1 MYILSSGDISYFVY
15 YFETKKK
22 LSCMLTKFNLKQVTN
37 VLSVDILAK
46 FQRPFMK
53 PYNFTTRRHRITT
66 KITLDLLDGLVCHY
80 VSCE

>member
-1 MYILSSGDISYFVY
+1 
-15 YFETKKK
+15 
-22 LSCMLTKFNLKQVTN
+22 MLTKFYLKQIAN

-66 KITLDLLDGLVCHY
+66 KSILDLLYALDFHY

>member
-1 MYILSSGDISYFVY
+1 
-15 YFETKKK
+15 
-22 LSCMLTKFNLKQVTN
+22 MLTKFYLKQVTN

-53 PYNFTTRRHRITT
+53 PYNFTARQHRITT
-66 KITLDLLDGLVCHY
+66 KSSLDLLCALVFHY